1 MSWDENLAKEI
12 AKGII
17 ETGIEGAYDSV
28 AKSTAYSYPS
38 IGVSQW
44 EGDRANN
51 LLRMIPGG
59 EEFVNRN
66 YVNIQAS
73 GELPMLREL
82 LRSEAGQQAQ
92 LELCYVWWKA
102 DEIANALAACDRFLK
117 LHPNHPNADYIYYLK
132 GLINFKEDLG
142 FVAYLGS
149 SDPSERDSDA
159 SKEALNSFAEL
170 LRRYPNSKYAPDAQ
184 KRVLY
189 LVNALAQKEIHV
201 AKYYIKRQA
210 FLAAANRAQQVL
222 KDFPNTPS
230 NEEALY
236 IMVVAYKEL
245 GLRQLHDDTLRIMQ
259 QNFPD
264 SKYFKEGLFADKK
277 WWHLW

>member
-1 MSWDENLAKEI
+1 MLIKDFPFKFKFKFTFTFTFLILLLFSAVLFLSACSSTQEKDETVGWSAQKI
-12 AKGII
+12 
-17 ETGIEGAYDSV
+17 Y
-28 AKSTAYSYPS
+28 STAKTSSDEGLYEKSAKYLERLEARYPY
-38 IGVSQW
+38 G
-44 EGDRANN
+44 RYA
-51 LLRMIPGG
+51 
-59 EEFVNRN
+59 
-66 YVNIQAS
+66 
-73 GELPMLREL
+73 
-82 LRSEAGQQAQ
+82 QQAQ
-92 LELCYVWWKA
+92 LELCYIWWKA

-159 SKEALNSFAEL
+159 TKEALNSFSEL

-184 KRVLY
+184 KRLLY

-222 KDFPNTPS
+222 KDYPNTPS

-236 IMVVAYKEL
+236 IMIVAYKEL
-245 GLRQLHDDTLRIMQ
+245 GLTQLHDDTMRIMQ

-277 WWHLW
+277 WWQLW

>member
-1 MSWDENLAKEI
+1 MLIKKFPFSAFSFSFSFLFLFLFSLLFALFLSGCSSTQERDETVGWSAQKI
-12 AKGII
+12 YS
-17 ETGIEGAYDSV
+17 T
-28 AKSTAYSYPS
+28 AKSAASEGLYEKSAKYLERLEARYPY
-38 IGVSQW
+38 G
-44 EGDRANN
+44 RYA
-51 LLRMIPGG
+51 
-59 EEFVNRN
+59 
-66 YVNIQAS
+66 
-73 GELPMLREL
+73 
-82 LRSEAGQQAQ
+82 QQAQ